1 LVSRNVLEPT
11 EDSAPPKRDVRA
23 RLAKGTIWIAAA
35 RLSTNLLGLTTTL
48 VLARILVPADFG
60 LVAFGTTILSVV
72 SAITNMS
79 LTSAL
84 IAHKAPTPGHFHTA
98 WTLNAA
104 RGLLIALFLCA
115 AAKPASLI
123 AHEPRLFALMCALSL
138 GPILDGFQNPRVVML
153 VRDLI
158 FRQQFALQ
166 VGAKV
171 IAIVVSISCALV
183 FKTYWALVLGTLAGQ
198 ATGVLISYSLFPF
211 RPRLSIEHYREL
223 FSFSMWLTLG
233 DLVLTLNLKFDSLL
247 IGQFLGRAPLGV
259 YSVGDNLAVLPT
271 KEAMTPV
278 MSTLF
283 PALSQLV
290 GDRARLGAAYQRAQ
304 TLVAAAALPAG
315 IGLGLIADPLV
326 RLTMGDKWL
335 GAIPVVQ
342 ILSLVYSIMTLA
354 MLAQSIAMAAG
365 ETRLLFKR
373 DVQGFLISA
382 PVVAA
387 GMYFG
392 GLMGILYVRIFLAGV
407 GILLNMQVVKH
418 VSGVSLFRQLTAN
431 ARALVSVAVMGLTVL
446 ATTRSA
452 APSHEISALVA
463 SIAIRV
469 LVGVLTYVASTAL
482 FWILQG
488 RPEGPED
495 EVLRFARKLW
505 LARHRP
511 A

>member
-1 LVSRNVLEPT
+1 MFDPP

-23 RLAKGTIWIAAA
+23 RLATGTIWIAAA
-35 RLSTNLLGLTTTL
+35 RLGANLLGLTTTL

-72 SAITNMS
+72 SAVTNMS

-98 WTLNAA
+98 WTLNGA
-104 RGLLIALFLCA
+104 RGVLIAIFLCI

-123 AHEPRLFALMCALSL
+123 AHEPRLFALMCTLSL
-138 GPILDGFQNPRVVML
+138 GPVIEGFQNPRVVML

-158 FRQQFALQ
+158 FRQQFVLQ
-166 VGAKV
+166 VGAKLV
-171 IAIVVSISCALV
+171 AIIVSISCAML
-183 FKTYWALVLGTLAGQ
+183 FKSYWALVLGTLAGQ
-198 ATGVLISYSLFPF
+198 VTGLVVSYLLFPF

-259 YSVGDNLAVLPT
+259 YAVGDNLAVLPT

-278 MSTLF
+278 MSTVF
-283 PALSQLV
+283 PALSQLIH
-290 GDRARLGAAYQRAQ
+290 DRARLGSAYQRAQ
-304 TLVAAAALPAG
+304 TLVAAIALPAG
-315 IGLGLIADPLV
+315 IGLGLIADPLI

-342 ILSLVYSIMTLA
+342 ILTLVYSIMTLA
-354 MLAQSIAMAAG
+354 TLAQSIAMAAG

-373 DVQGFLISA
+373 DLQGFLISA
-382 PVVAA
+382 PAVAA

-392 GLMGILYVRIFLAGV
+392 GLMGILNVRIVLAGI

-418 VSGVSLFRQLTAN
+418 VSGVSIVRQFAAN
-431 ARALVSVAVMGLTVL
+431 TRALASVAVMSLVVL
-446 ATTRSA
+446 ATTRTTA
-452 APSHEISALVA
+452 ASHEVSALVA
-463 SIAIRV
+463 AIAIRV
-469 LVGVLTYVASTAL
+469 LVGALTYVTTTAL
-482 FWILQG
+482 LWILQG

-495 EVLRFARKLW
+495 ELLRFAARLW
-505 LARHRP
+505 AKRRS
-511 A
+511 AA